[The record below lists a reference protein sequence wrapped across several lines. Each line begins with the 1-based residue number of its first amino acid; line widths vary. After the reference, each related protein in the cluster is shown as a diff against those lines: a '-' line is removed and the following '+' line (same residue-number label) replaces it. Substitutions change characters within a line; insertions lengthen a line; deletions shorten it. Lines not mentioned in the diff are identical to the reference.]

1 MCSSSS
7 ACVLCLP
14 MLYCRHQRKKEE
26 KGYFLYFLILIR
38 TAYLE
43 ILKTELLRIR
53 SWNQNE
59 ICFEHVKYQTYK
71 GNFYRCQV
79 LRLADSV
86 FGSLRS
92 IYWKLN

>member
-1 MCSSSS
+1 MCNVFP
-7 ACVLCLP
+7 ARECCVLHSGLVP
-14 MLYCRHQRKKEE
+14 LSEQRYCRHQRKKEE
-26 KGYFLYFLILIR
+26 K
-38 TAYLE
+38 AYLE

>member
-1 MCSSSS
+1 MCNVFP
-7 ACVLCLP
+7 ARECCVLHSGLVP
-14 MLYCRHQRKKEE
+14 LSEQRYCRHQRKKEE

-59 ICFEHVKYQTYK
+59 ICFEHVKYQ
-71 GNFYRCQV
+71 GLSRCWWARCWERT
-79 LRLADSV
+79 RL
-86 FGSLRS
+86 G
-92 IYWKLN
+92 